1 MEIEYS
7 TSKNH
12 AVRRYLLQKSFVK
25 ALKQMRIIYWMLKT
39 IKKIK
44 LQRLLLILVPSKIFL
59 YVGFFPAFLFRRVLN
74 GDLRSAHFQ
83 IIHCVYFRLID
94 SSPSKTTLMNVVS
107 MRLFLFVAC
116 SQLRVQEFGR
126 RFLFILVML
135 WSKLNILNNGGR
147 SQGTKMDE
155 KNGKSR
161 VGKQMRHSIL
171 SRRFLD

>member
-44 LQRLLLILVPSKIFL
+44 LQ
-59 YVGFFPAFLFRRVLN
+59 RRVLN